1 MRNAFSFYCSTSSRK
16 LVAITTSTPY
26 PRYTPR
32 VNFRSI
38 ESLAISSLN
47 TSSLTPN
54 CSPFSFQRHGK
65 FVPKIVFEDS
75 EEK

>member
-1 MRNAFSFYCSTSSRK
+1 
-16 LVAITTSTPY
+16 
-26 PRYTPR
+26 
-32 VNFRSI
+32 
-38 ESLAISSLN
+38 LAISSLN